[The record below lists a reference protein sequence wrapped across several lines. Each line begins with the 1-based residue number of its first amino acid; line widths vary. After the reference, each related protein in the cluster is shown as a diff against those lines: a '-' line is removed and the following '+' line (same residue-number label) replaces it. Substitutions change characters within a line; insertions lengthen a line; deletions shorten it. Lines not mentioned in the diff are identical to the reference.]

1 MNKFRMIIPCALLLV
16 LAAMIYTGC
25 GNDNGKTENK
35 DSTKINEKLP
45 IVKVMEVNTSS
56 FSENL
61 KIVGIVKPNASAKIS
76 SEEGG
81 LITMLNKE
89 KGSYVRKGEIIVR
102 IKKDVELATMDQNE
116 AQIELARMNYEKQKQ
131 LYEDNATTEIQYL
144 TAKWQYE
151 AALRSQDILKQRLK
165 TGFVR
170 SPISGFVN
178 EKYMNRGEMSAPG
191 MPIVNVIDVSSV
203 KISAGVPERFVDQVK
218 IGQPVRITIDV
229 IPGAEFT
236 GKINYIAPS
245 LSTSN
250 RTLEIEII
258 IENRDKII
266 KPEMSAN
273 VEIIQSFNPDAIV
286 LPQDYIV
293 DFGENNKYV
302 FVLEGDIAKKRM
314 ITIGGREKNN
324 VLIASGLS
332 KGEKL
337 IFEGFQQLADND
349 KVQILN

>member
-1 MNKFRMIIPCALLLV
+1 
-16 LAAMIYTGC
+16 
-25 GNDNGKTENK
+25 
-35 DSTKINEKLP
+35 
-45 IVKVMEVNTSS
+45 
-56 FSENL
+56 
-61 KIVGIVKPNASAKIS
+61 
-76 SEEGG
+76 
-81 LITMLNKE
+81 
-89 KGSYVRKGEIIVR
+89 
-102 IKKDVELATMDQNE
+102 MDQNE